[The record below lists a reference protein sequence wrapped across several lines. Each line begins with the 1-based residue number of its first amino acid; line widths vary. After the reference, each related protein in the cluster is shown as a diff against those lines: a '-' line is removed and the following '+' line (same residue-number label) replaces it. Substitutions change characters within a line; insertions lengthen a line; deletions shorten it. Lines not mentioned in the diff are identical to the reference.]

1 MRDLPAAAGGG
12 ARPGFGV
19 PHPELVAL
27 LSTLKPAAT
36 DRVVWG
42 SGVVLDVAAYP
53 VWTPLPTVLVTSVR
67 CIVRVGGAVVV
78 CRVPG
83 GLHPWP
89 GGRREPGE
97 SYEETARRE
106 VYEETGWLLD
116 EGSLR
121 PLGFLHYRHVEPPP
135 AGHPYPHPDFLQVVF
150 TGVAGERAGGAAEW
164 VDLDGWEQGSWLV
177 DVKELEKLG
186 FSPTQWVFLR
196 AATATGTEGGDVSGL
211 RRSPD
216 RHGPPG

>member
-1 MRDLPAAAGGG
+1 M
-12 ARPGFGV
+12 
-19 PHPELVAL
+19 L

-121 PLGFLHYRHVEPPP
+121 PLGFVHYRHVKTPP
-135 AGHPYPHPDFLQVVF
+135 ADYPYPHPDFLHAVF
-150 TGVAGERAGGAAEW
+150 TGEASRHAGEGGPW
-164 VDLDGWEQGSWLV
+164 TDLDGYEKESALV
-177 DVKELEKLG
+177 EVSALETAE
-186 FSPTQWVFLR
+186 FTPVQRAFLR
-196 AATATGTEGGDVSGL
+196 VATQPE
-211 RRSPD
+211 
-216 RHGPPG
+216 